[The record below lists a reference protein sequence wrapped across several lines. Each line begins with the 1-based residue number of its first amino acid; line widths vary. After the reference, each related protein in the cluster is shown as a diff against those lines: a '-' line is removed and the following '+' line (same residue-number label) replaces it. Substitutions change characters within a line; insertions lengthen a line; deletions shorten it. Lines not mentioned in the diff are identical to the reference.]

1 MNQRKSALTALILL
15 LLLSAAC
22 GNMGATTT
30 LLPTATSPGETQPP
44 PPPAIAT
51 NTAVPPTPTPTE
63 PLAAM
68 VNGVPVFLADYEAE
82 VARYQAA
89 QSAAGTTTS
98 GQTNY
103 REQVLNTLIERQ
115 LILQAA
121 AAAGVVVTPET
132 IEQRLADLR
141 AAGGETAFATFLQTN
156 QWTEEEFRK
165 VLETELIT
173 GEMVSRVTADVPLAV
188 EQVRASY
195 IQMDDGTLAQ
205 QVLDRAKAGD
215 DFGFLAEQNSV
226 DRVTG
231 PNGGDLGFFSPGSLL
246 VPEVEAAA
254 FALQPGEISPLLA
267 VPNAD
272 GSTRYYIIKVTERDP
287 NRELT
292 ADARYDLLQAA
303 FEAWLEG
310 LWSSATIERFV
321 Q

>member
-1 MNQRKSALTALILL
+1 MNQRKSALIALILL

-68 VNGVPVFLADYEAE
+68 VNGVPIYLADYDAE
-82 VARYQAA
+82 VARYQTA
-89 QSAAGTTTS
+89 QSTAGTTTD
-98 GQTNY
+98 GQINY

-121 AAAGVVVTPET
+121 AAAGVVITPDT

-195 IQMDDGTLAQ
+195 IQMDDGALAQ

-254 FALQPGEISPLLA
+254 FALQPGEISPLLT